1 MTEPTPC
8 TWEED
13 DEGIWSSTCGQE
25 WEFNVDTP
33 EGNNFRF
40 CPFCGHPL
48 EQKRWV
54 DPGHAPMGW
63 CTIEE
68 NT

>member
-1 MTEPTPC
+1 MTEPWTHPC
-8 TWEED
+8 VWAED

-48 EQKRWV
+48 EQKPWV
-54 DPGHAPMGW
+54 WDPLMEDATP
-63 CTIEE
+63 
-68 NT
+68 